1 MFVPLPALALDASP
15 NLMRDIAK
23 MSSEFGALVKEI
35 ADDLG
40 DGRITEN
47 EWTRIDNEAANLR
60 GALAI
65 LMRDLR
71 LVYKASQPV
80 TSVAVT
86 V

>member
-1 MFVPLPALALDASP
+1 MPLPALACDASP
-15 NLMRDIAK
+15 NLMSDIAR

-47 EWTRIDNEAANLR
+47 EWIRIDNEAANLR

-80 TSVAVT
+80 TPVAVT
-86 V
+86 E